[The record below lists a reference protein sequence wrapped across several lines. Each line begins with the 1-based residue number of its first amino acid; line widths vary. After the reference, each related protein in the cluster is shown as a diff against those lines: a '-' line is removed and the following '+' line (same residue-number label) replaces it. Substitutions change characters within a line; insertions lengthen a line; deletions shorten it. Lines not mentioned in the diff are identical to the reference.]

1 MRNSQCARLV
11 RAFFIAATKSS
22 DSAEDILPQ
31 ARTANSRRDN
41 TTYDYNVLLQEDGE
55 HAKLSVFHIFCEL
68 FPEID
73 AIQGFVRQT
82 IYQSSERSN
91 EYISAAHNKKWR
103 LHFNKIGYQIYGKE
117 QSRRV
122 SACGSRRVRFR
133 FWQ

>member
-1 MRNSQCARLV
+1 MSNSQCARLV

-73 AIQGFVRQT
+73 AIQGFVRKQ
-82 IYQSSERSN
+82 
-91 EYISAAHNKKWR
+91 YIN
-103 LHFNKIGYQIYGKE
+103 L
-117 QSRRV
+117 V
-122 SACGSRRVRFR
+122 SAVTSTFR
-133 FWQ
+133 QPTIKNGDSISTKLDIRSMARSKAVG